1 MVTIDQGRIAVMWEF
16 SILRT
21 LGLVLRTWPFTVLR
35 LIVFF
40 GFIAAYVVAVSVGAG
55 LGWGVGHV
63 GSRDFLANAT
73 AVGGIVGF
81 VGVSIWAW
89 WLREYLTY
97 MITAGHVAAL
107 TLAFDGRPLPAGRG
121 QVGFALDTV
130 KARFVEIH
138 ALFVLDQAVKA
149 TVGVVTRSVDWVA
162 GLVDMPG
169 LQGLAQLVGSILRMS
184 TTFVDEIVLARGLR
198 DGAEN
203 PWDNARSSLVLY
215 AQNAGP
221 ILVAAVWL
229 TVLRWVLTIV
239 LFVLMV
245 GPAGAL
251 VWFVPG
257 AASGW
262 VLIFALAMAVALQKA
277 LIDPF
282 CIAALMQ
289 VYFARIEGQ
298 RPDPTWEAR
307 LDELSTAF
315 RSLADRARGWLGGAV
330 SAH

>member
-1 MVTIDQGRIAVMWEF
+1 MWEF
-16 SILRT
+16 SILRA
-21 LGLVLRTWPFTVLR
+21 LGMVLRTWPFTVLR
-35 LIVFF
+35 LLVFF
-40 GFIAAYVVAVSVGAG
+40 GFIAVYVVAVATGAG

-63 GSRDFLANAT
+63 GSRDFLESAT
-73 AVGGIVGF
+73 AIGGLVGF

-89 WLREYLTY
+89 TLREYLTY

-107 TLAFDGRPLPAGRG
+107 TLVFDGRPLPVGRG
-121 QVGFALDTV
+121 QIGFALDTV

-149 TVGVVTRSVDWVA
+149 TVGAVTRSVDWFA
-162 GLVDMPG
+162 GFVGLPG
-169 LQGLAQLVGSILRMS
+169 LQGLAQLVGTILRMS

-198 DGAEN
+198 TAADN

-229 TVLRWVLTIV
+229 TVLRWVLTVV
-239 LFVLMV
+239 LFVAMV

-257 AASGW
+257 AATGW
-262 VLIFALAMAVALQKA
+262 VLIFALAMAVALTKA

-298 RPDPTWEAR
+298 RPDAAWEAR
-307 LDELSTAF
+307 LDELSAPF
-315 RSLADRARGWLGGAV
+315 RSLADQARGWFGGKTA
-330 SAH
+330 AP